1 MQHRRYGDDM
11 IKRSSSLWMSNVIIM
26 LLYVLCSFDHLGN
39 VYFGQEKNVKERSDG
54 ACNKRNAR
62 KKKNRKV
69 FIIC

>member
-1 MQHRRYGDDM
+1 
-11 IKRSSSLWMSNVIIM
+11 MSHVIIM

-69 FIIC
+69 FVIC